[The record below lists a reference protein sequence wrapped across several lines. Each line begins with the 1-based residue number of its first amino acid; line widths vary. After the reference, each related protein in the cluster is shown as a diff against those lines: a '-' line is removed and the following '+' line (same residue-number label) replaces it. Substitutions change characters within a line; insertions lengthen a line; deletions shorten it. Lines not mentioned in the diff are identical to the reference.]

1 MSGRDWGL
9 FSAFCLA
16 VLAGILLIGLSPRS
30 GGPVAV
36 MVAPW
41 QPASRVMEIVAAAD
55 GRYVRSGV
63 ADWIIVASS
72 SHSDFVGRLY
82 SAGAWLVAD
91 PAAAGGCF
99 IEERAF

>member
-16 VLAGILLIGLSPRS
+16 VLTGILWIGLSPRT
-30 GGPVAV
+30 GAQVAV
-36 MVAPW
+36 VVPPW
-41 QPASRVMEIVAAAD
+41 QPASRVMEVIAAAD

-63 ADWIIVASS
+63 SDWIVVASS
-72 SHSDFVGRLY
+72 SHSDFVSRLY
-82 SAGAWLVAD
+82 SAGAWLVTD

-99 IEERAF
+99 IEEREF